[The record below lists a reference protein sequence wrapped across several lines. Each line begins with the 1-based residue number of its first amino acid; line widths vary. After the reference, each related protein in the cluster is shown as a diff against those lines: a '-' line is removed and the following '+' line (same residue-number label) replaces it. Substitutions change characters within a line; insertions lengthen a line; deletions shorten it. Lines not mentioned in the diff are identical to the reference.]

1 MHRKLTPRAV
11 GLAGSLVAGL
21 QGLPFRVSS
30 MASIQSLLI
39 SGFMVGVHG
48 GSPLSPRDIFT
59 CSRL

>member
-1 MHRKLTPRAV
+1 MHRELTPRAV

-39 SGFMVGVHG
+39 W
-48 GSPLSPRDIFT
+48 PLTRICRP
-59 CSRL
+59 SRPASAG